1 MPTVAEL
8 MNALPQ
14 NDVPVADQP
23 RQRDVSDALD
33 ELSLRPVPVG
43 RFRRMGLLGT
53 LQAKIA
59 AAYLFYWVR
68 GWFKNAAERER
79 MLAETHWRAAARVLD
94 SMNYLRGA
102 TMKVGQTLGNFPD
115 IVPDEFVQT
124 LDQLHFAAPPMHWSL
139 LREMVYNELGDDPEN
154 RFAAFDQRAFAAAS
168 LGQVHGARLK
178 SGERAAVKIQY
189 PGIARSIRDDF
200 RNFFLMLLPARLSA
214 DWENTREQFED
225 LRMRLERE
233 TDYVREAATQEKARA
248 LFGDAD
254 GIVVPRVFGELSTG
268 RVLTMERLEGMHL
281 EEFLATGPSQEV
293 RNEYGR
299 KIMRAWYRMLF
310 AGRMLNTDC
319 HPGNYLFMPD
329 GRLGVIDFGSML
341 EFDDVLWELL
351 RKMDRPLTTG
361 RRDERIAI
369 LKEWSWIGDDP
380 ADADR
385 LRVMDEYTDWSWR
398 ARYCGCEFDF
408 GDQADLRRGIDLF
421 VEMVRKRY
429 SRARACTPVIARQYL
444 GSRGMLYR
452 LGAKLDLA
460 PIAEEEVKAT
470 GWDRSDYAPQG
481 S

>member
-1 MPTVAEL
+1 MPTVADL

-14 NDVPVADQP
+14 DDADVEFPVKP
-23 RQRDVSDALD
+23 VTSPALD

-43 RFRRMGLLGT
+43 RLRRMGLLGT

-59 AAYLFYWVR
+59 AAYLFYWIR
-68 GWFKNAAERER
+68 GWFKNAAARER
-79 MLAETHWRAAARVLD
+79 LLAETHWRTAARVLD

-139 LREMVYNELGDDPEN
+139 LREMVFNELGDDPEN
-154 RFAAFDQRAFAAAS
+154 LFASFDKRAFAAAS

-178 SGERAAVKIQY
+178 SGEEAAVKIQY

-214 DWENTREQFED
+214 DWENTREQFDD

-233 TDYVREAATQEKARA
+233 TDYVREAATQQKARA
-248 LFGDAD
+248 LFGDD
-254 GIVVPRVFGELSTG
+254 EGIVIPRVFPELSTG
-268 RVLTMERLEGMHL
+268 RVLTMERLKGLHL
-281 EEFLATGPSQEV
+281 AEFLATGPSQAV
-293 RNEYGR
+293 RNEFAR
-299 KIMRAWYRMLF
+299 KILRAWYRMLF
-310 AGRMLNTDC
+310 TGRLLNTDC
-319 HPGNYLFMPD
+319 HPGNYIFMDD
-329 GRLGVIDFGSML
+329 GRLGVIDFGSMV

-361 RRDERIAI
+361 RQDERIAV

-380 ADADR
+380 ADAER
-385 LRVMDEYTDWSWR
+385 LRLTDEYTDWNWR
-398 ARYCGCEFDF
+398 PRYCGCEFDF

-429 SRARACTPVIARQYL
+429 SRARPCTPMIARQYL
-444 GSRGMLYR
+444 GLRGMLYR

-460 PIAEEEVKAT
+460 PLAEEEVKAA
-470 GWDRSDYAPQG
+470 GWDRSDYAPAKR
-481 S
+481 